1 MKKQPIRTLSSVWP
15 ARPSLHPALKSIS
28 ARMYRV
34 ASSAPCARD
43 CLHAASKSHSA
54 FTHSTSIR
62 SHIVPASWKSF
73 VSGYVVSERGSEWR
87 GYVDGAGGPQRINVT
102 SPMPSD
108 STSTY

>member
-62 SHIVPASWKSF
+62 SHIVPASL
-73 VSGYVVSERGSEWR
+73 VVSLEGSSSANEAAS
-87 GYVDGAGGPQRINVT
+87 GAG
-102 SPMPSD
+102 
-108 STSTY
+108 TSTGRAVLSA